1 VHRTAGKRQ
10 GVHKA
15 KELQGNLTEYPIF
28 FSHFVGVKKKMRKAA
43 DKFLKESGTM
53 VTSTCRTPLA
63 LTLQRK
69 NKATPA
75 MKRKEA
81 THNGNK

>member
-1 VHRTAGKRQ
+1 
-10 GVHKA
+10 
-15 KELQGNLTEYPIF
+15 
-28 FSHFVGVKKKMRKAA
+28 MRKAA

-81 THNGNK
+81 THDGNK